1 MLTIARAHD
10 TEFYKHIKMGS
21 EREPQ
26 LRAIITT
33 LLFKYHHGAI
43 VAPTCELAKAYRELI
58 CISQGSQTE
67 LSGGGE
73 FKCFLALSR
82 WEIVRVRKEE
92 PL

>member
-33 LLFKYHHGAI
+33 LLFKYYHGAI

-58 CISQGSQTE
+58 
-67 LSGGGE
+67 
-73 FKCFLALSR
+73 AYR
-82 WEIVRVRKEE
+82 RAAR
-92 PL
+92 